1 MIADPLWSCVMLL
14 CGPLWVFCG
23 SFVVLCGPL
32 WVFCGS
38 FAVLC
43 GSFAVFSH
51 TPLEVIV
58 PCISV
63 GTGDHE
69 TYNHLLRRVQI
80 KSRRRVFTANI
91 VSATA
96 SEYASAK
103 SVFLFKLIF
112 LGGDPTPV
120 NFLQWHFNFNMLQIR
135 LSNSSNWQCCS
146 LVDNFPSI

>member
-1 MIADPLWSCVMLL
+1 LQVWQFSHDCRS
-14 CGPLWVFCG
+14 
-23 SFVVLCGPL
+23 SVVLCNAPLLSFVGPL
-32 WVFCGS
+32 RS

-43 GSFAVFSH
+43 GPLRSFAVFSH

-80 KSRRRVFTANI
+80 KSRRHVFTANI
-91 VSATA
+91 VSVTA

-120 NFLQWHFNFNMLQIR
+120 NFPQRHFNFNMLQIG

-146 LVDNFPSI
+146 LVDNFPSV